1 MLEHHTDSH
10 VRSKSEL
17 REVLRRIGVAPETIT
32 EIESRLP
39 DCFDIYE
46 AGGMLQS
53 DYGITLGWA
62 ISRLGGSP

>member
-17 REVLRRIGVAPETIT
+17 HEVLRRIGVAPETIA
-32 EIESRLP
+32 EIESKLP
-39 DCFDIYE
+39 DSFDIYE
-46 AGGMLQS
+46 AGGLLQS
-53 DYGITLGWA
+53 YGITLGEA